1 MIWLNAS
8 DPDNGIPPH
17 EIREKLFSVLPQ
29 LGAFKR
35 VLIIPPDYTRVHSRA
50 GYITEMLWEFY
61 GSKTGAILP
70 ALGTHEPMKPEEIRK
85 MFGKVPPSLFHVHNW
100 RTDTVTLDRIPE
112 SQVEEISHGA
122 VHYSWPV
129 QVNKL
134 LVEGNFDAIFS
145 VGQVVPHEVAGMA
158 GYNKNLFV
166 GTGGAEAIHKSHFL
180 GAAYGMERIMGRAS
194 NPVRELFRQA
204 GIKYAGHLPVIY
216 IQTVVGGKP
225 NDPYPLKGLFV
236 GDDQECFLEA
246 SELALRVNFTM
257 LNEPLSHV
265 VVYLRPDEYR
275 TTWLGNK
282 SIYRT
287 RMALAD
293 GGKLIVI
300 APGVAR
306 FGEDLG
312 MDALIRKYGYRP
324 SAEILPLAF
333 SEKDLQDNL
342 GVAAH
347 LIHGSSE
354 NRFRIVYCTE
364 HLGEKEIT
372 GVGYEY
378 MSLKDASGLYR
389 PESCNDG
396 WNVLPD
402 GERFYY
408 ISNPGLGLW
417 SVRDRFEKK
426 EE

>member
-1 MIWLNAS
+1 MNWLNAKE
-8 DPDNGIPPH
+8 PYRGISLA
-17 EIREKLFSVLPQ
+17 EIREKLFSVLPE
-29 LGAFKR
+29 LGSFKKI
-35 VLIIPPDYTRVHSRA
+35 LIIPPDFTRVHSWA
-50 GYITEMLWEFY
+50 GSITEILWEFY
-61 GSKTGAILP
+61 GNKISTILP
-70 ALGTHEPMKPEEIRK
+70 ALGTHEPMKPEEIHK
-85 MFGKVPPSLFHVHNW
+85 MFGKVPSSLFSVHNW
-100 RTDTVTLDRIPE
+100 KTDTVTLGRITE

-122 VHYSWPV
+122 VKYSWPV

-134 LVEGNFDAIFS
+134 LVEGNFDAFFS

-204 GIKYAGHLPVIY
+204 ELKYACQLPVIY
-216 IQTVVGGKP
+216 IQTVVGGKA
-225 NDPYPLKGLFV
+225 NDPAPVKGLFV
-236 GDDQECFLEA
+236 GDDQECFLKA
-246 SELALRVNFTM
+246 AELALQVNFTM
-257 LNEPLSHV
+257 LDEPLSHV
-265 VVYLRPDEYR
+265 VVYLRPDEYK

-287 RMALAD
+287 RMAIAD

-300 APGVAR
+300 APGVVR

-312 MDALIRKYGYRP
+312 MDALIRKYGYRT
-324 SAEILPLAF
+324 SAEILPLAAK
-333 SEKDLQDNL
+333 EKDLQNNL

-364 HLGEKEIT
+364 HIGEKEIKDI
-372 GVGYEY
+372 GYEY
-378 MSLKDASGLYR
+378 MSLKDAIDFYR
-389 PESCNDG
+389 PESCVEG
-396 WNVLPD
+396 WNILPD

-417 SVRDRFEKK
+417 SVRERFEKR
-426 EE
+426 EI